1 MEEFKKLEKYAK
13 NTLREA
19 STYADQYMMYK
30 SDGDTELMN
39 LYYSLANIH
48 LDLYNKIH
56 TAMVNE
62 INDYKRVNG
71 KAPENMQIIYNYLH
85 EIEMDL
91 FNDIKAKLK

>member
-1 MEEFKKLEKYAK
+1 MNNFTYLYGFTNYSYFTGKYV
-13 NTLREA
+13 
-19 STYADQYMMYK
+19 
-30 SDGDTELMN
+30 SDYNE
-39 LYYSLANIH
+39 ANIH

-71 KAPENMQIIYNYLH
+71 KSPENMQIIYNYLH

>member
-1 MEEFKKLEKYAK
+1 MVIVSQMIL
-13 NTLREA
+13 TL
-19 STYADQYMMYK
+19 
-30 SDGDTELMN
+30 
-39 LYYSLANIH
+39 LANIH

-71 KAPENMQIIYNYLH
+71 KALENMQIIYNYLH

>member
-1 MEEFKKLEKYAK
+1 MIL
-13 NTLREA
+13 TL
-19 STYADQYMMYK
+19 
-30 SDGDTELMN
+30 
-39 LYYSLANIH
+39 LANIH

-62 INDYKRVNG
+62 INDYKRVNC